1 VFAVLTM
8 PRNVTGRGFGSSRL
22 GRKVTCDGRGGI
34 WMLWGVIEE
43 VIEELIHNSP
53 DGRSRKMCVFRE
65 EFIELNRI
73 FMTPLKPATSER
85 SLPGEQRWRE
95 LYRAALFEKD
105 RTRLP
110 QRIFEARAA
119 ITVERRSLLTTG
131 NDIRERQILDNAL
144 FSLGALKLCLTIAL
158 SSPRGSTVS

>member
-1 VFAVLTM
+1 M
-8 PRNVTGRGFGSSRL
+8 IR
-22 GRKVTCDGRGGI
+22 
-34 WMLWGVIEE
+34 E

-53 DGRSRKMCVFRE
+53 DGRTRKMRVFKE
-65 EFIELNRI
+65 QLMNSTGF

-105 RTRLP
+105 RTKLP

-119 ITVERRSLLTTG
+119 ITVERRSLLTTD
-131 NDIRERQILDNAL
+131 NDVRERQILDNAL
-144 FSLGALKLCLTIAL
+144 FSLGALKLCLAIGL
-158 SSPRGSTVS
+158 SSPRGSTVSS